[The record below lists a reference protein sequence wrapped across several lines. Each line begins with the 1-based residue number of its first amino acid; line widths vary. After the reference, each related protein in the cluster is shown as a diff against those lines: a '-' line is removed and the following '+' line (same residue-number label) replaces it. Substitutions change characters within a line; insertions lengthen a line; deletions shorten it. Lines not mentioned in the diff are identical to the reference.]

1 MNLAITKGI
10 LFGLFMAISVG
21 PTIFAILKYSISYG
35 YKAGISYITGVSI
48 SDILFVFMANY
59 ASSFLQKAESYTR
72 QIGIIGALLLIV
84 MGTYGTF
91 KKLKVQ
97 RTTEAISPV
106 GIGGLLKIATS
117 GFFMNSLNPG
127 VIITWLAMSAAVSLE
142 SDSYRFTVF
151 AIALGVV
158 LGSDVL
164 KVFGAN
170 KVRSV
175 LTPRNT
181 IKLQRISALCLLGTG
196 IFLLIKFLFFYTAI
210 KAHI

>member
-1 MNLAITKGI
+1 MNHAITKGI

-35 YKAGISYITGVSI
+35 YKAGASYIIGVSI

-59 ASSFLQKAESYTR
+59 ASSFLQQAEYFTKE
-72 QIGIIGALLLIV
+72 IGIIGAIVLIV
-84 MGTYGTF
+84 MGLYGTF
-91 KKLKVQ
+91 KKLKVN
-97 RTTEAISPV
+97 RSIDSINPV
-106 GIGGLLKIATS
+106 GIGGLIKIASS
-117 GFFMNSLNPG
+117 GFLMNSLNPG

-151 AIALGVV
+151 AISLGIV

-170 KVRSV
+170 KIRSY

-181 IKLQRISALCLLGTG
+181 IRLQRISALCLLGTG
-196 IFLLIKFLFFYTAI
+196 IFLLLKFLFFYTAI